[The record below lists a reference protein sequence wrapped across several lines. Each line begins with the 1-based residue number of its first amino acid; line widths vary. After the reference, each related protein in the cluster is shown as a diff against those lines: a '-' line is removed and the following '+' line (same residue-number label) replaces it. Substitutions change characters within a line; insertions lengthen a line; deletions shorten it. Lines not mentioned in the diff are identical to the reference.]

1 MQKPFQNDRVKDL
14 KEISKRHSSRE
25 IEGCT
30 SWRHFAVHE
39 DRGWLLN
46 ALGKIQTQVEKVRQ
60 ATGNADD
67 PQALDAEVQKLLGM
81 FETEK
86 LNHLGDADK

>member
-1 MQKPFQNDRVKDL
+1 MEKPYKNDRVKDL
-14 KEISKRHSSRE
+14 KHISSRHESRE

-46 ALGKIQTQVEKVRQ
+46 ALGKIQAQVEKIRQ
-60 ATGNADD
+60 ASGKTDD
-67 PQALDAEVQKLLGM
+67 RQAQDAEIQNLLSM
-81 FETEK
+81 FEAEK

>member
-1 MQKPFQNDRVKDL
+1 MEKPYKNERVKDL
-14 KEISKRHSSRE
+14 EEISKRHISRE

-46 ALGKIQTQVEKVRQ
+46 ALGKIQKQVEKVSQ

-67 PQALDAEVQKLLGM
+67 RQAQDAEVQKLLAM
-81 FETEK
+81 FEAEK

>member
-1 MQKPFQNDRVKDL
+1 MEKPYKNERIKDL
-14 KEISKRHSSRE
+14 KEISKRHASRE

-46 ALGKIQTQVEKVRQ
+46 ALGKIQKQVEKVSQ
-60 ATGNADD
+60 AAGNADD
-67 PQALDAEVQKLLGM
+67 RQAQDAEVQKLLAM
-81 FETEK
+81 FKAEK

>member
-1 MQKPFQNDRVKDL
+1 MEKPYKNERIKDL
-14 KEISKRHSSRE
+14 KEISKRHASRE

-46 ALGKIQTQVEKVRQ
+46 ALGKIQKQVEKVSQ
-60 ATGNADD
+60 AAGNADD
-67 PQALDAEVQKLLGM
+67 RQAQDAEVQKLLAM
-81 FETEK
+81 FEAEK

>member
-1 MQKPFQNDRVKDL
+1 MEKPYKNERIKDL
-14 KEISKRHSSRE
+14 KEISKRHASRE

-46 ALGKIQTQVEKVRQ
+46 ALGKIQKQVEKVSQ
-60 ATGNADD
+60 AAGNADD
-67 PQALDAEVQKLLGM
+67 RQAQDAEVQKLLAI
-81 FETEK
+81 FEAEK